1 MTCDKRRRLQV
12 RSKTFNWR
20 KYVRRDI
27 IEEQGMPLLSF
38 SFFEEMREGMNEKE
52 DEQ

>member
-1 MTCDKRRRLQV
+1 MTYNKRKRWTI
-12 RSKTFNWR
+12 RSETFNWR

-38 SFFEEMREGMNEKE
+38 SFFDEMREGMNEKE